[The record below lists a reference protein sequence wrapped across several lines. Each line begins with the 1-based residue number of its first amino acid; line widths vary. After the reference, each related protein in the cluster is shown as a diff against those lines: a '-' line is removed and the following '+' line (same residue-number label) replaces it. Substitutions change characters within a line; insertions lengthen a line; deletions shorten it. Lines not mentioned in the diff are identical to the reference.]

1 MQLHE
6 IVEVSTAVASTRSR
20 SRKLQLLGE
29 VLARLGPEERAAGV
43 SFLAG
48 EPRQPRLD
56 LGPAAV
62 HGVEAAPASV
72 PALTLRDVDEALQA
86 IADVEAGTGSRS
98 RRVELLRALLAR
110 ATRAEQDWLRGL
122 VLREL
127 RQGAL
132 EGLLIQALARSADV
146 DEALVHRALM
156 LSGDVRV
163 TAQAALEEGPSALA
177 RIALSVGTPLQ
188 PMLASTA
195 TDLDAAMPDGTEVLV
210 ETKIDGARV
219 QVHRDRDGVRV
230 FTRNLRD
237 ITARVPDVV
246 EAVAGMPTTSVV
258 LDGEAVALDEGGR
271 PRAFQETMQRVG
283 RDHGVAEARAAQSLQ
298 ARFFDVLHVD
308 GKDVLDRPLHE
319 RLEVLARLVPPEQ
332 RPEQIR
338 TREVA
343 EARRLL
349 ETVLAAGHEGVMVKD
364 LASPYAAGRRG
375 SAWRKVK
382 PVHTLDLVVLA
393 AEWGSG
399 RRRGWLSNLHL
410 GARADDGN
418 GFVMLGKTF
427 KGLTDE
433 TLTWQTEQLLAREER
448 REGHVVHVRPEL
460 VVEIA
465 LDGVVRS
472 PRYPGGLALR
482 FARVRGYRHDKAAEH
497 ADALA
502 AVRAIHEGTRLP
514 TG

>member
-1 MQLHE
+1 VRLE
-6 IVEVSTAVASTRSR
+6 ELVEVSAAVAGTRSR
-20 SRKLQLLGE
+20 KRKLELLAGALDR
-29 VLARLGPEERAAGV
+29 LAPEELEAGV
-43 SFLAG
+43 SYLAG

-62 HGVEAAPASV
+62 HEVRAPAAAS
-72 PALTLRDVDEALQA
+72 ARLDLLDVDRALQA
-86 IADVEAGTGSRS
+86 IADVAPGTGSRT
-98 RRVELLRALLAR
+98 RRTELLRDLLAQ
-110 ATRAEQDWLRGL
+110 ATEDEQAWLRAL

-132 EGLLIQALARSADV
+132 EGLLVQALARVAEV
-146 DEALVHRALM
+146 DEGQVHRALM
-156 LSGDVRV
+156 LSGDVRT
-163 TAQAALEEGPSALA
+163 TAAAALHGGAPALGS
-177 RIALSVGTPLQ
+177 IGLTVGVPLQ
-188 PMLASTA
+188 PMLASTSP
-195 TDLDAAMPDGTEVLV
+195 DLETAMPAGREVLV
-210 ETKIDGARV
+210 ETKIDGARL
-219 QVHRDRDGVRV
+219 QVHRDGGTVRV

-237 ITARVPDVV
+237 ITARVPDVT
-246 EAVAGMPTTSVV
+246 EAALALPVARVV
-258 LDGEAVALDEGGR
+258 LDGEAVAFDDAGR

-283 RDHGVAEARAAQSLQ
+283 RDHDVERARGEQ
-298 ARFFDVLHVD
+298 ALSVRFFDLLHLD
-308 GKDVLDRPLHE
+308 GEDVLDLPLSE
-319 RLEVLARLVPPEQ
+319 RLDLLAGLLAEGQRPRQLRTADVGEATRLLDLVLAE
-332 RPEQIR
+332 
-338 TREVA
+338 
-343 EARRLL
+343 
-349 ETVLAAGHEGVMVKD
+349 GHEGVMVKELD
-364 LASPYAAGRRG
+364 APYAAGRRG

-393 AEWGSG
+393 VEWGSG

-410 GARADDGN
+410 GARSEDGD

-433 TLTWQTEQLLAREER
+433 VLAWQTEQLLARETG

-482 FARVRGYRHDKAAEH
+482 FARVRGYRPDKGPEE
-497 ADALA
+497 ADGIE
-502 AVRAIHEGTRLP
+502 AVRAIHAGERTP